1 MTGGRIGKDG
11 IHGATFSSEELHEG
25 SPATAVQI
33 GDPIT
38 QRKMYD
44 FIMRARDLGLYN
56 AITDNGA
63 GGLSSSVGEMAEDTG
78 GCVLDIAKAPSS
90 TTACAPGRSCSPRP
104 RNA

>member
-1 MTGGRIGKDG
+1 M
-11 IHGATFSSEELHEG
+11 
-25 SPATAVQI
+25 QI